1 MADKKFS
8 DFTSEGNLS
17 QYTGLVGYD
26 TNNNYFITPAELN
39 TSLESTLDLSNFNT
53 GTLPAARGGTG
64 ITNFS
69 DANFANANVNYAS
82 DGTGILPF
90 AKGGTGV
97 STFPSSGF
105 VTTGGS
111 SFSVTSSI
119 NLASSDVSNT
129 LPISKGGT
137 NAITQAD
144 ALDNI
149 TDANNQNEFDILSVR
164 EDPLNPGTN
173 VSVFRK
179 QTPALQLK
187 ISGQSGLF
195 NTNNSAYYVIPYNST
210 TVNDDTTIY
219 NPIISGGANVQGVVQ
234 ILETGR
240 YAFQV
245 RYSSYD
251 LVQNNPTPDVNKFMR
266 LAIAT
271 DTVPTGSSWTIQCI
285 FQNLIV
291 PTTVLGEATISGSG
305 IMDVTAN
312 TYLKFLFFHNG
323 ASGTNPPNTGYPVY
337 NNTQFNEPMLW
348 LQKVA

>member
-8 DFTSEGNLS
+8 DFTTNGNLS

-26 TNNNYFITPAELN
+26 TNNNYTISPVQLN
-39 TSLESTLDLSNFNT
+39 TALESTLDLSNFNT

-69 DANFANANVNYAS
+69 DANFANANVNYSS

-97 STFPSSGF
+97 SSFPSSGF
-105 VTTGGS
+105 VVTGGS
-111 SFSVTSSI
+111 SFNVTSSI
-119 NLASSDVSNT
+119 NLASSDVSNI

-137 NAITQAD
+137 GATTQTD

-149 TDANNQNEFDILSVR
+149 TDANNQSEFDILSVR

-173 VSVFRK
+173 VAVFRK
-179 QTPALQLK
+179 QTPSLQLK
-187 ISGQSGLF
+187 ISGTTGLF
-195 NTNNSAYYVIPYNST
+195 NTNNTAYYVIPYNST
-210 TVNDDTTIY
+210 AVNDDTTVFA
-219 NPIISGGANVQGVVQ
+219 PIISGGANVQGVVE

-245 RYSSYD
+245 RYSTFD

-271 DTVPTGSSWTIQCI
+271 DTVPTGFGWTIQSI
-285 FQNLIV
+285 LTNLIV
-291 PTTVLGEATISGSG
+291 PTTSPGEATISGTG
-305 IMDVTAN
+305 IIDVTAG
-312 TYLKFLFFHNG
+312 TYLKFLLFHNG
-323 ASGTNPPNTGYPVY
+323 ATGAGNTGFPVS
-337 NNTQFNEPMLW
+337 NNTLFNEPILW
-348 LQKVA
+348 LQKIA